1 MYISKEEAR
10 VHNLINRFAKNKN
23 LLGVEQLSKIDL
35 TDKLFFREEDFQI
48 AIDGNILKKESGGF
62 FTTDLL
68 KDEVNRV
75 LSNIIENKQELA
87 RLEEEYLSKFK
98 ELNESGSYRP
108 TEELIDLASK
118 IHWHILPEYEEY
130 MIVNSELYPNKDT
143 REYYN
148 HFHTLEDL
156 YKELTQSGKKV
167 SSKKGDINLNQ
178 KINIKI
184 YSRRWGHHDT
194 YSVERTLEG
203 WTVTFHQ
210 KKVGDKEGN
219 ALIEILEHDLIN
231 YPHELGVFMWHLW
244 NKADGTEVTI
254 ENLKVDLDQIANW
267 INVCEEKTPEG
278 IEV

>member
-1 MYISKEEAR
+1 M
-10 VHNLINRFAKNKN
+10 LIN
-23 LLGVEQLSKIDL
+23 
-35 TDKLFFREEDFQI
+35 
-48 AIDGNILKKESGGF
+48 
-62 FTTDLL
+62 
-68 KDEVNRV
+68 
-75 LSNIIENKQELA
+75 
-87 RLEEEYLSKFK
+87 
-98 ELNESGSYRP
+98 
-108 TEELIDLASK
+108 LASK

-167 SSKKGDINLNQ
+167 SSKKGDKNLNK
-178 KINIKI
+178 KINIEI
-184 YSRRWGHHDT
+184 YSRRWGHRST
-194 YSVERTLEG
+194 YFVERTLEG

-231 YPHELGVFMWHLW
+231 YPHELGAFMWHLW

-267 INVCEEKTPEG
+267 INVCEKKTPEG